1 MTTQRQLLDDCFLH
15 DKDRMKHAE
24 VLETIDRNLAL
35 IVDDEELLLN
45 NAVGRVVAED
55 IIAPRNV
62 PYTDNTA
69 VDGYAFAHA
78 DYISCNGKLSLGAL
92 IAAGDAH
99 EVTLKKGECARIFTG
114 AIMPN
119 NAETVAMQEDCEIG
133 EDGKIH
139 IPSGLKQGANC
150 RKSGEDLKAATPVV
164 KQAELLTPAKI
175 AALASIG
182 INKIKLRKKLRIA
195 ILSTGNEILESGQDF
210 TAGKVYDANRPML
223 EALLASNMV
232 SITDLGILPDDES
245 AITQAMQ
252 RAAKTHDLILTSGGA
267 SRGDEDHMLNV
278 LSNLGKR
285 HLWQIAIK
293 PGRPM
298 MFGQI
303 KNCVVVGL
311 PGNPVA
317 SMVCAN
323 LYAYPVIAKL
333 LGMKITKP
341 QGVNVEAAFEIKK
354 KKTDRREFLRGWLE
368 EDDAGNTIAVKFDRD
383 GSGLIT
389 GLRKATGLIEI
400 PENVSKI
407 NKGDRVRFVP
417 FHAFK
422 PE

>member
-35 IVDDEELLLN
+35 IVDDEELTIN
-45 NAVGRVVAED
+45 DAAGRVVAED

-119 NAETVAMQEDCEIG
+119 NAETVAMQEDCDIG

-139 IPSGLKQGANC
+139 IPPGLKQGANC
-150 RKSGEDLKAATPVV
+150 RKSGEDLKAGTPVV

-182 INKIKLRKKLRIA
+182 IDKIKLRKKLRIA

-223 EALLASNMV
+223 KALLDGNMV

-252 RAAKTHDLILTSGGA
+252 RASKTHDLILTSGGA

-303 KNCVVVGL
+303 KNCVVVSL

-333 LGMKITKP
+333 LGMKTKKP

-400 PENVSKI
+400 PENVNKI

-417 FHAFK
+417 FHTFK